1 MKVLI
6 AFLIFFACVFLY
18 MLLGKYVSLF
28 FSFLSEKCK
37 ICFNYSTEL
46 FESIA
51 EEGGLITAFWG
62 VGFLLFI
69 LELALITIILPF
81 KLSSFILFKK
91 DTKFSISNLLSLKF
105 ED

>member
-37 ICFNYSTEL
+37 IRFNYSTEL
-46 FESIA
+46 FESIV
-51 EEGGLITAFWG
+51 EEGGLITAFWSI
-62 VGFLLFI
+62 GFLLFI
-69 LELALITIILPF
+69 LELVLIIIILPF
-81 KLSSFILFKK
+81 KLSSFILFK
-91 DTKFSISNLLSLKF
+91 DTMFSISNLLSLKF

>member
-1 MKVLI
+1 MKVLL
-6 AFLIFFACVFLY
+6 AIFIIFVSVFLY

-28 FSFLSEKCK
+28 FSFLSEKYS
-37 ICFNYSTEL
+37 IHFDFSTEV

-69 LELALITIILPF
+69 LELALIAIVLPF
-81 KLSSFILFKK
+81 KISSYIIFRN
-91 DTKFSISNLLSLKF
+91 TEFSISNLLSLKF
-105 ED
+105 E

>member
-1 MKVLI
+1 MKVIL
-6 AFLIFFACVFLY
+6 AFLIFFVCVFLY

-28 FSFLSEKCK
+28 FSFLSKK
-37 ICFNYSTEL
+37 YSIHFDFSTEV

-69 LELALITIILPF
+69 LELALIAIVLPF
-81 KLSSFILFKK
+81 KISSYIIFKN
-91 DTKFSISNLLSLKF
+91 TKFSISNLLSLKF
-105 ED
+105 E